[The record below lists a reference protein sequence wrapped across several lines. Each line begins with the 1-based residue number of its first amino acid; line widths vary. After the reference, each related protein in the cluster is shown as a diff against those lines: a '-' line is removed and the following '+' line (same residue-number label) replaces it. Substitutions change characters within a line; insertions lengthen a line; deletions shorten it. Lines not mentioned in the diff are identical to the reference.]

1 MHARRHYWVAI
12 TGTRPHTSFLF
23 THVHVCRLFSQIV
36 SREEKL
42 AVMERLTN
50 RDEDHKLTVRMRA
63 PVKPVS

>member
-1 MHARRHYWVAI
+1 MQACMHARPHYW
-12 TGTRPHTSFLF
+12 TPTPHLLF
-23 THVHVCRLFSQIV
+23 THVRVCRLFSQIV